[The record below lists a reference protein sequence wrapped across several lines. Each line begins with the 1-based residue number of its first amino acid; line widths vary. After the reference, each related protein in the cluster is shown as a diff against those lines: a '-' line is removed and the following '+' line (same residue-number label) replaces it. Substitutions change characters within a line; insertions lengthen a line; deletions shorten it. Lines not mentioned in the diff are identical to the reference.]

1 MVLIPHRDDN
11 APFLMTATQDGECA
25 ECEIEILEGDKM
37 IWDPKEHKAY
47 CESCGE
53 DML

>member
-1 MVLIPHRDDN
+1 MVLIPHRDDK
-11 APFLMTATQDGECA
+11 APFEMTATRDGECV
-25 ECEIEILEGDKM
+25 ECEVEIFEGDKL

-53 DML
+53 DLL

>member
-1 MVLIPHRDDN
+1 MALIPHRDSDE
-11 APFLMTATQDGECA
+11 PFEMTATRDGECA
-25 ECEIEILEGDKM
+25 ECETEIFEGDQM

-47 CESCGE
+47 CLSCGE